1 MIEKYKL
8 YTGTLLVAF
17 WVYMCWGFLSVDI
30 LPFLEKGWPLIRIL
44 SDVILVVLGI
54 GVLHDKRD
62 KFVLFSFLAI
72 VYISARLNGEGWVVV
87 LNGVR
92 DYIPLLM
99 IPPILRWIMNH
110 KKAEEFVESFDR
122 QLEVF
127 LYIQAVVITIQ
138 FMRYGAGD
146 YGGGTIGLGGSGA
159 ISTQIYVISF
169 YLIMKRWDF
178 NRLFILNLK
187 DNAKYIFLLYPTL
200 LNETKISFIFM
211 ILFGIC
217 LLEITRTYILRLIL
231 IVPVLFAL
239 LAGSVWIYINSTGSD
254 ELLSIEYLEY
264 YLTGGEEA
272 EKLVE
277 LAMNAQENGLETDN
291 VFSVDLPRFT
301 KIILVPDAIKRTPGG
316 LWFGVAPGQFKGESV
331 LERTKFATINRW
343 MMSGT
348 TMTSFRTF
356 IELGYSGLIW
366 LVVCLG
372 SLLLTPNAM
381 PYGRNIKLFLSGVW
395 FLILFYDAQFSL
407 WGCTFIMFYV
417 AMSGLQPKAQAYA
430 HKLLEEYKGRT

>member
-146 YGGGTIGLGGSGA
+146 YVGGTIGNGGSGA

-169 YLIMKRWDF
+169 YLMIKRWDF
-178 NRLFILNLK
+178 YRPYLINLRE
-187 DNAKYIFLLYPTL
+187 NAKYIFLLYPTL
-200 LNETKISFIFM
+200 LNETKISFLFM
-211 ILFGIC
+211 VLYIMC

-231 IVPVLFAL
+231 LIPVILCL
-239 LAGSVWIYINSTGSD
+239 LAGSLWIYINSTGSD
-254 ELLSIEYLEY
+254 KLLSLDYLDY
-264 YLTGGEEA
+264 YLTGGEQA
-272 EKLVE
+272 EFLVE
-277 LAMNAQENGLETDN
+277 FSLKAQETGMETDEL
-291 VFSVDLPRFT
+291 FAVDLPRFT
-301 KIILVPDAIKRTPGG
+301 KIILVPDALEKTSGG
-316 LWFGVAPGQFKGESV
+316 LWFGAAPGQFKGDSV
-331 LERTKFATINRW
+331 LERTNFAKVNRW

-348 TMTSFRTF
+348 TMTVFRTY
-356 IELGYSGLIW
+356 IELGYMGLIW
-366 LVVCLG
+366 LVTCL
-372 SLLLTPNAM
+372 LIVLYTPNAM
-381 PYGRNIKLFLSGVW
+381 PYGKNIRLFLAGVW
-395 FLILFYDAQFSL
+395 FLIIFYDPQFSL

-430 HKLLEEYKGRT
+430 RKLAAENNAR